1 MGVTMTPSERF
12 DVRPQAKKAKWRNVD
27 NVLDNAR
34 RAAVQAY
41 SAFYA
46 GADNQHEV
54 FKAELELYDQ
64 LKHMYKNG
72 GYKDDKETA

>member
-1 MGVTMTPSERF
+1 MTPMERF
-12 DVRPQAKKAKWRNVD
+12 AIRPQAKKAKWRNVD

-54 FKAELELYDQ
+54 FKAELALYDQ
-64 LKHMYKNG
+64 LRLMVKNR
-72 GYKDDKETA
+72 DDKEAA

>member
-1 MGVTMTPSERF
+1 MTPMERF
-12 DVRPQAKKAKWRNVD
+12 AIRPQAKKAKWRNVD

-54 FKAELELYDQ
+54 FKAELALYDQ
-64 LKHMYKNG
+64 LKLMVK
-72 GYKDDKETA
+72 KRDDKEAA

>member
-1 MGVTMTPSERF
+1 MTPSERF

-54 FKAELELYDQ
+54 FKAELALYDQ
-64 LKHMYKNG
+64 LMLMVKKR
-72 GYKDDKETA
+72 DDKEAA

>member
-1 MGVTMTPSERF
+1 MTPMERF
-12 DVRPQAKKAKWRNVD
+12 AIRPQAKKAKWRNVD

-54 FKAELELYDQ
+54 FKAELALYDQ
-64 LKHMYKNG
+64 LMLMVKKR
-72 GYKDDKETA
+72 DDKEAA

>member
-1 MGVTMTPSERF
+1 MTPMERF
-12 DVRPQAKKAKWRNVD
+12 AIRPQAKKAKWRNVD

-54 FKAELELYDQ
+54 FKAELALYDQ
-64 LKHMYKNG
+64 LRLMVKNR
-72 GYKDDKETA
+72 DDKELA

>member
-1 MGVTMTPSERF
+1 MTPSERF
-12 DVRPQAKKAKWRNVD
+12 EIRPQAKKAKWRNVD

-34 RAAVQAY
+34 REAVRAY

-46 GADNQHEV
+46 GADNQHIV

-64 LKHMYKNG
+64 LKLMVKTR
-72 GYKDDKETA
+72 DDKEAA

>member
-1 MGVTMTPSERF
+1 MTPLERF

-27 NVLDNAR
+27 NALDNAR
-34 RAAVQAY
+34 RAACQAY

-46 GADNQHEV
+46 GADNQHLV

-64 LKHMYKNG
+64 LKLQAETARARG
-72 GYKDDKETA
+72 DKEAA

>member
-1 MGVTMTPSERF
+1 MTPMERF
-12 DVRPQAKKAKWRNVD
+12 AIRPQAKKAKWRNVD

-46 GADNQHEV
+46 GADNQHLV

-64 LKHMYKNG
+64 LKLMVK
-72 GYKDDKETA
+72 KRDDKEAA